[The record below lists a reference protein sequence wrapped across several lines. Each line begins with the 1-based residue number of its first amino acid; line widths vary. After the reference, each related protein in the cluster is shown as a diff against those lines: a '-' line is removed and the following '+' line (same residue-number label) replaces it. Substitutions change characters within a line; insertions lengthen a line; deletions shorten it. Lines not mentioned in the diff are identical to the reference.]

1 MAETFICVDR
11 RQYISPQFS
20 RYWDKQSFQ
29 SYRYAALKDGATCQ
43 CLNTTDS
50 VSPRWVDGT
59 QCQNACA
66 GDGSLTCGGNDA
78 QTLYDLN
85 LDAGILTH
93 CYDRQYFSKNQ
104 FAPAK
109 KNSEWSAKILRK
121 KTNFHQQKE
130 IEVNNK
136 NPQKKTNLHQ
146 QKNYLD
152 WTAKILR

>member
-1 MAETFICVDR
+1 MTFICVER

-43 CLNTTDS
+43 CLNTTDP
-50 VSPRWVDGT
+50 VLPRRVDGT

-93 CYDRQYFSKNQ
+93 CYDRQYFSKDQFAPAKRNRSEQQKSSEKDQ

-109 KNSEWSAKILRK
+109 K
-121 KTNFHQQKE
+121 
-130 IEVNNK
+130 
-136 NPQKKTNLHQ
+136 
-146 QKNYLD
+146 
-152 WTAKILR
+152 